1 MSTDAFTD
9 DFTHS
14 HGGGCFFVAVD
25 PAFDEQVAEA
35 ATLVARSRPEADRQQ
50 FIAHL
55 SSLAKDALPPSP
67 QPNGDAEHDDDE
79 PKKVQ
84 DTPETRE
91 RKRQVVAELVAS
103 LDNVRLEAQSD
114 REFEGFANLVLSL
127 VLGLYDAEE
136 EQYAQLVR
144 QLASA
149 LTFTE
154 SSSGLRANV
163 NPSLAARYTSLATVF
178 NSFPASA
185 TSLRLALF
193 RSLVAFTAKNDDTS
207 VVLPALKDSFVSW
220 LLDEWKVDSD
230 LADEAVLEVVET
242 LVSKALT
249 NEALALLRSYLA
261 KTKSTSDST
270 ARLAAKLV
278 TLSLSAN
285 DVYDFAS
292 LVPSTYPSLSASSF
306 PSSLSSLLKTFQSPS
321 SSSSLP
327 SDLGSSDLD
336 RDALETKLRL
346 IKLAHVCADRV
357 GQSVSYDEIAKAVGV
372 EAGAAGEEGEEVETF
387 VIDAIRA
394 SLLQGRLSQ
403 PTQTLYITRVSPT
416 SSSFTAEQWKT
427 VQARLE
433 DWKGAVERI
442 RGSVEKGL
450 SGAAGR
456 KEVSVGAAEE

>member
-9 DFTHS
+9 EFTHS
-14 HGGGCFFVAVD
+14 HGGRCFFVAVT
-25 PAFDEQVAEA
+25 EA
-35 ATLVARSRPEADRQQ
+35 ATLVARSRPEADKQQ
-50 FIAHL
+50 FIAHF

-67 QPNGDAEHDDDE
+67 QPNGDTEHDDDE

-114 REFEGFANLVLSL
+114 REFVGFANLVLSL

-136 EQYAQLVR
+136 EEYAQLVR
-144 QLASA
+144 QLAAA
-149 LTFTE
+149 LTFTD

-163 NPSLAARYTSLATVF
+163 NPSLAARYTSLATTF
-178 NSFPASA
+178 NSLPASA
-185 TSLRLALF
+185 NSLRLSLF

-220 LLDEWKVDSD
+220 LLDEWKVESD
-230 LADEAVLEVVET
+230 VADEAVFEVVDT
-242 LVSKALT
+242 LVSKSLT
-249 NEALALLRSYLA
+249 KEALALLRAYLA

-278 TLSLSAN
+278 TLSLSAH

-292 LVPSTYPSLSASSF
+292 LVPSTYPSLSSSF

-321 SSSSLP
+321 WSSSLP

-336 RDALETKLRL
+336 RGALATKLRL

-372 EAGAAGEEGEEVETF
+372 EAAAGGDEGEEVETF

-416 SSSFTAEQWKT
+416 SSSFTSEQWKT

-456 KEVSVGAAEE
+456 KEVSVGGADE

>member
-9 DFTHS
+9 EFTHS
-14 HGGGCFFVAVD
+14 HGGGCFFVA
-25 PAFDEQVAEA
+25 ALWTQIAEA

-67 QPNGDAEHDDDE
+67 QPNGDAEHDDVE

-163 NPSLAARYTSLATVF
+163 NQSLAARYTSLATVF
-178 NSFPASA
+178 NSLPASA

-220 LLDEWKVDSD
+220 LLDEWKVESD
-230 LADEAVLEVVET
+230 LADEAVLEIVET
-242 LVSKALT
+242 LVSKGFT

-285 DVYDFAS
+285 D
-292 LVPSTYPSLSASSF
+292 
-306 PSSLSSLLKTFQSPS
+306 
-321 SSSSLP
+321 
-327 SDLGSSDLD
+327 
-336 RDALETKLRL
+336 LRL

-372 EAGAAGEEGEEVETF
+372 EAGAAGDEGEEVETF

-450 SGAAGR
+450 SGTAGR
-456 KEVSVGAAEE
+456 KEVSVGGTEE